1 MNLFEL
7 QERLKDFSQDQLV
20 REMQAP
26 TGTAPQ
32 YLVLSELQR
41 RQRMMAQ
48 EQAQM
53 PQDQTTVA
61 QDAMAAAGMPQ
72 GGLADM
78 AQAMAPRTDM
88 DMNTGVAP
96 VERMQDG
103 GSVDDRESGFI
114 RRLLENIKGRAR
126 NSRMTDEE
134 IRYLIDN
141 RYAGNRLADALNPGQ
156 SAVDAMNYYREG
168 DYPGAVINAASA
180 TPLGKIAAPV
190 MNVIAELYSRAGDR
204 ELDPVNE
211 FPVGMAKGG
220 VVRMQPG
227 GLTRHPQQD
236 ELDAALARLDQ
247 AIAMLGTPTPPA
259 LSGVSRNLQSF
270 MPGNLADPSMG
281 SDISSLLNIDPLVSG
296 TRSPSRPAPIRPTD
310 AQPILNERTPPS
322 FSALAPPA
330 TVIGAEQG
338 PRLPAEQGP
347 GTFAQLPRFVRQGD
361 EVFVQMEDGS
371 LVPPALLGISDAE
384 IQGLETEDLS
394 RRDAFDISPFPAQ
407 SDLDLDFARRQREEG
422 DLQAALDA
430 QFESDTRREG
440 DLRVPEGGIER
451 LLAPRSRPPSE
462 PWREAL
468 YGTLPGMGL
477 IETVLDFAGL
487 LPEDPGAMMDRLAQ
501 EDANKIAADR
511 AAAGITDAS
520 DSFGALFTGGDE
532 EGAAAVIERARDINR
547 ERFGETTSPPPP
559 DKTPPAPRAT
569 PPAGGAPS
577 VDDAFEQ
584 DKWLALAQAGLALMS
599 SQQPTL
605 GGAIGEAGL
614 TGISALRTAR
624 GERDDRIEKAQ
635 ARADRLAAA
644 ASRGTQYPYRQAR
657 DLLSLAD
664 AYDGISEAILAAN
677 SNVMPSQNDPS
688 FRDYHINRIL
698 AEQIRA
704 DVAKMALGTGMTQG
718 SEDED

>member
-61 QDAMAAAGMPQ
+61 QDALAAAGMPQ

-96 VERMQDG
+96 VPQMRD
-103 GSVDDRESGFI
+103 
-114 RRLLENIKGRAR
+114 
-126 NSRMTDEE
+126 
-134 IRYLIDN
+134 
-141 RYAGNRLADALNPGQ
+141 
-156 SAVDAMNYYREG
+156 
-168 DYPGAVINAASA
+168 
-180 TPLGKIAAPV
+180 
-190 MNVIAELYSRAGDR
+190 
-204 ELDPVNE
+204 
-211 FPVGMAKGG
+211 GG

-227 GLTRHPQQD
+227 GLAGVSRDLRAYYPTMGGARAIDPYV
-236 ELDAALARLDQ
+236 ESTENVFRKSYVVDAAIERAERAKEMLRALEEERRLREQ
-247 AIAMLGTPTPPA
+247 SPPLPPA
-259 LSGVSRNLQSF
+259 LAGVSQNIQGFS
-270 MPGNLADPSMG
+270 PPDPSMD
-281 SDISSLLNIDPLVSG
+281 SDVSSLLGIDPLVSG
-296 TRSPSRPAPIRPTD
+296 SGFPSRPAPIQPTDFAPVFNPASMPPSIRGFGRPEQGPNLPPAQGPTD
-310 AQPILNERTPPS
+310 ARR
-322 FSALAPPA
+322 
-330 TVIGAEQG
+330 G
-338 PRLPAEQGP
+338 RL
-347 GTFAQLPRFVRQGD
+347 VRMPDTG
-361 EVFVQMEDGS
+361 EVFVQLPDGS
-371 LVPPALLGISDAE
+371 LFPPAMLGISDAQMQDQE
-384 IQGLETEDLS
+384 IVDLETPVPRDDSGRQQLTDL
-394 RRDAFDISPFPAQ
+394 RDAELERANRI
-407 SDLDLDFARRQREEG
+407 
-422 DLQAALDA
+422 LQI
-430 QFESDTRREG
+430 
-440 DLRVPEGGIER
+440 PEGGIEE
-451 LLAPRSRPPSE
+451 LLPPPRRRERPESE
-462 PWREAL
+462 PWRDAL
-468 YGTLPGMGL
+468 LDTVRLLPGAGT

-547 ERFGETTSPPPP
+547 ERFKETTSPTPP

-614 TGISALRTAR
+614 AGISALRTAR
-624 GERDDRIEKAQ
+624 GERDERIEKAQ

>member
-61 QDAMAAAGMPQ
+61 QDALAAAGMPQ

-96 VERMQDG
+96 VPQMRD
-103 GSVDDRESGFI
+103 
-114 RRLLENIKGRAR
+114 
-126 NSRMTDEE
+126 
-134 IRYLIDN
+134 
-141 RYAGNRLADALNPGQ
+141 
-156 SAVDAMNYYREG
+156 
-168 DYPGAVINAASA
+168 
-180 TPLGKIAAPV
+180 
-190 MNVIAELYSRAGDR
+190 
-204 ELDPVNE
+204 
-211 FPVGMAKGG
+211 GG
-220 VVRMQPG
+220 VVRMNQG
-227 GLTRHPQQD
+227 GLGEVSEDIRDFLPDRMMEQAD
-236 ELDAALARLDQ
+236 ARRRRAELAAAF
-247 AIAMLGTPTPPA
+247 AM
-259 LSGVSRNLQSF
+259 
-270 MPGNLADPSMG
+270 
-281 SDISSLLNIDPLVSG
+281 
-296 TRSPSRPAPIRPTD
+296 
-310 AQPILNERTPPS
+310 
-322 FSALAPPA
+322 PPA
-330 TVIGAEQG
+330 TRRLPQTREDQLFSFDENPLVPRASGPTDIAPPEGTDLRGLGTLIGDTLSGTDPSAEADSLLEQG
-338 PRLPAEQGP
+338 LINQDQYNRYVFGSRGERERIIRESLGYVDERPEPETIGVP
-347 GTFAQLPRFVRQGD
+347 GTTD
-361 EVFVQMEDGS
+361 D
-371 LVPPALLGISDAE
+371 
-384 IQGLETEDLS
+384 
-394 RRDAFDISPFPAQ
+394 PFP
-407 SDLDLDFARRQREEG
+407 
-422 DLQAALDA
+422 
-430 QFESDTRREG
+430 
-440 DLRVPEGGIER
+440 
-451 LLAPRSRPPSE
+451 
-462 PWREAL
+462 
-468 YGTLPGMGL
+468 
-477 IETVLDFAGL
+477 
-487 LPEDPGAMMDRLAQ
+487 LPELIVEQ
-501 EDANKIAADR
+501 EDEISRLMRESADQIAADR

-520 DSFGALFTGGDE
+520 DSFGALFAGGDE
-532 EGAAAVIERARDINR
+532 EGAAAVIERARDLNR